1 MCEFKG
7 ADVRVQGVLGWSLVG
22 ALSTSAA
29 TWLWLPVDTQA
40 RGAEPPGVVARL
52 APTSPAFA
60 VAHGALKLEARLA
73 QAVMLAGQSTE
84 TQLLIEVSAPESSQ
98 ATSAP
103 LNVALVVD
111 RSGSMKGARLAQ
123 ALEAGRRLIAK
134 LRDGDRVSVVSY
146 AVTADV
152 VLPLTLVDRESRER
166 ALRALDQITTSGDTC
181 ISCGLDKALELLK
194 QRGFGVPHVLLLSDG
209 EANRGLTRLQDLR
222 DLGLRAKRE
231 GVSISSIGVDVD
243 YDERVLSELAS
254 ASDGRHHF
262 VRDASEL
269 QAAFD
274 KEFAELISASA
285 LDTQLVLELPPGV
298 SVKQAYD
305 RSVEQVGRRVTVPL
319 GTMTQGDRKTLLLE
333 LSIEGGEP
341 QSEARFAVGLTGTIP
356 QGKQRSPLEQ
366 RVEVG
371 LSFTDQPSEQSQP
384 DALVEE
390 RLQRVR
396 TLGALRGASSAFKQG
411 DLRSAEAKLDDALSA
426 VQAQASAA
434 PDDAAAQARLS
445 KQAADIKQTK
455 AGFRK
460 ARGASCACAPS
471 DIACAL
477 SCGSTKPKPVEK
489 AAAKR
494 AEELANPY
502 SR

>member
-1 MCEFKG
+1 M
-7 ADVRVQGVLGWSLVG
+7 G
-22 ALSTSAA
+22 ALATSAA

-40 RGAEPPGVVARL
+40 RAAEQPGVAVAS
-52 APTSPAFA
+52 PTLPAFA
-60 VAHGALKLEARLA
+60 EVNGALKLEARLA
-73 QAVMLAGQSTE
+73 RGVMLSGQSAE
-84 TQLLIEVSAPESSQ
+84 TQLLIEVSAPEDSKGS
-98 ATSAP
+98 SAP

-111 RSGSMKGARLAQ
+111 RSGSMKGSRLAQ
-123 ALEAGRRLIAK
+123 AIEAGRGLIAQ
-134 LRDGDRVSVVSY
+134 LRDGDRVSIVSY

-152 VLPLTLVDRESRER
+152 VLPLTLVDSESRGRASR
-166 ALRALDQITTSGDTC
+166 ALGEIKTSGDTC

-209 EANRGLTRLQDLR
+209 EANRGLTGLQDLR
-222 DLGLRAKRE
+222 GLGVRAKRE

-262 VRDASEL
+262 VRDAGEL
-269 QAAFD
+269 PAAFA

-305 RSVEQVGRRVTVPL
+305 RTIEQSGRRVTVPL
-319 GTMTQGDRKTLLLE
+319 GTLAQGDRKTLLLE
-333 LSIEGGEP
+333 LSVEGGEA
-341 QSEARFAVGLTGTIP
+341 QAEARFDVRLTGTVP
-356 QGKQRSPLEQ
+356 DGKRRTPLEQ
-366 RVEVG
+366 RLALGV
-371 LSFTDQPSEQSQP
+371 SFTDQESAQSQP

-411 DLRSAEAKLDDALSA
+411 DLRAAEAKLDDALSA
-426 VQAQASAA
+426 VEAQASAA
-434 PDDAAAQARLS
+434 PDDDAAQARLS
-445 KQAADIKQTK
+445 KQASDIKQTK

-460 ARGASCACAPS
+460 ARGVACGCAPS
-471 DIACAL
+471 DLTCAM

-494 AEELANPY
+494 LEEVANPY